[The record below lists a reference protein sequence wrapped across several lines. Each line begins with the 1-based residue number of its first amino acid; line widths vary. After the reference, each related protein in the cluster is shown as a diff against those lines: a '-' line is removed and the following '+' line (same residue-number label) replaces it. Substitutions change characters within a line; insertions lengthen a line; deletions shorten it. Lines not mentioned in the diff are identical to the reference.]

1 MPAAPLSSTNAT
13 TAAAA
18 DRGALVLLVVTACG
32 WGVNW
37 TILKFVLQDWPALFA
52 RGTAGLVGAAALAT
66 LAWLRRESLSV
77 PPEARLGLAIGA
89 GVNVFAWMGFT
100 ALSLNWLTV
109 TEGALIA
116 YSMPIWAMLLAWPV
130 NGERPTSRSVLAVA
144 LGIGGIA
151 VLMGGPS
158 FGSEKLPGMG
168 LALAAAML
176 FATGAVRGRKPVPM
190 PFTAFMAWQVGLGCF
205 PMVVLS
211 LLFEQP
217 RILALSPAGACGL
230 LYMAA
235 GPMAL
240 CYLTWFAA
248 LRRLPTSVAATG
260 MLIVPVVGSLSAA
273 ALLGDTIGAKE
284 LLAMSLALSGVA
296 LAAATRHA
304 ASK

>member
-1 MPAAPLSSTNAT
+1 MSSTDAT
-13 TAAAA
+13 TPAAA
-18 DRGALVLLVVTACG
+18 DRSALVMLVITACG
-32 WGVNW
+32 WGLNW
-37 TILKFVLQDWPALFA
+37 TVLKFVLQDWPALFA
-52 RGTAGLVGAAALAT
+52 RGAAGLLGAAALAT
-66 LAWLRRESLSV
+66 LAWFRRESLRV

-89 GVNVFAWMGFT
+89 GINVFAWMGFT

-130 NGERPTSRSVLAVA
+130 NGERPTSRSVLAVV

-158 FGSEKLPGMG
+158 FGSEKLPGMM

-176 FATGAVRGRKPVPM
+176 FATGAVIGRKPAPM
-190 PFTAFMAWQVGLGCF
+190 PFTAFMAWQVGLGCL
-205 PMVVLS
+205 PMIFLS
-211 LLFEQP
+211 LLIEQP

-240 CYLTWFAA
+240 CYLTWFSA
-248 LRRLPTSVAATG
+248 LKRLPTSVAATG
-260 MLIVPVVGSLSAA
+260 MLIVPIVGSLSAA
-273 ALLGDTIGAKE
+273 AMLGDAVGAKE
-284 LLAMSLALSGVA
+284 LLAMSLALSGVG
-296 LAAATRHA
+296 LAVAARHPA
-304 ASK
+304 RE